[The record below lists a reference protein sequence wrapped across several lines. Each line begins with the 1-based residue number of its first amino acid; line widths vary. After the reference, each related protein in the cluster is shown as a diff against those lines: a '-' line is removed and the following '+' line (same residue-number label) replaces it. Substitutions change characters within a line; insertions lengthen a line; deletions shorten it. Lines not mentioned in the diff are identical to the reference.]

1 MVGDDRGDSGRA
13 RSNPDDP
20 DGVASVELVRRA
32 QAGDRRALDRLF
44 QRYLPILRRWAA
56 GRLPR
61 WARDL
66 VDTDDMIQE
75 TLIRT
80 FQNLE
85 GFVPR
90 HDGAFGAYVRQA
102 LLNRIRDE
110 VRKAQARPR
119 REPMPDDH
127 AAGGASPLEEAIG
140 RDALER
146 YENALSS
153 LNAADR
159 EAILARI
166 ELGLTYQQIAAA
178 TDRPSAEA
186 ARKAVGRA
194 LLRLAT
200 ELARE

>member
-1 MVGDDRGDSGRA
+1 MDRDDIGGEARGHPGF
-13 RSNPDDP
+13 NDP
-20 DGVASVELVRRA
+20 DEVPSVELVRRA

-44 QRYLPILRRWAA
+44 QRYIPILRRWAT

-75 TLIRT
+75 TLIKT
-80 FQNLE
+80 FNNIE

-90 HDGAFGAYVRQA
+90 HDGAVGAYLRQA

-110 VRKAQARPR
+110 IRKAQARPR
-119 REPMPDDH
+119 RAELPADH
-127 AAGGASPLEEAIG
+127 PAEGASPLEEAIG
-140 RDALER
+140 SDALER
-146 YENALSS
+146 YERAL
-153 LNAADR
+153 LRLEEEDR
-159 EAILARI
+159 EMVLARI
-166 ELGLTYQQIAAA
+166 EMGLTYQEIAAA
-178 TDRPSAEA
+178 ANRPSAEA

-200 ELARE
+200 EMARD

>member
-1 MVGDDRGDSGRA
+1 MVGDSGVGDA
-13 RSNPDDP
+13 RRRSDARELDDLP
-20 DGVASVELVRRA
+20 SVELVRRA

-75 TLIRT
+75 TMVRT

-85 GFVPR
+85 RFVPQ
-90 HDGAFGAYVRQA
+90 HDRAFGAYLRQA

-110 VRKAQARPR
+110 VRKARARPR
-119 REPMPDDH
+119 RADLTTQH
-127 AAGGASPLEEAIG
+127 ADVGASPLEEAIG
-140 RDALER
+140 KDALDA
-146 YENALSS
+146 YEGALAR
-153 LNAADR
+153 LDAADR

-166 ELGLTYQQIAAA
+166 ELGLSYEQIAEAS
-178 TDRPSAEA
+178 DRPSAEA
-186 ARKAVGRA
+186 ARKAVSRA

-200 ELARE
+200 EMARD

>member
-1 MVGDDRGDSGRA
+1 MVGDDRGRSDA
-13 RSNPDDP
+13 RDLDDLP
-20 DGVASVELVRRA
+20 SVELVRLA

-75 TLIRT
+75 TMVRT

-85 GFVPR
+85 GFVPQ
-90 HDGAFGAYVRQA
+90 HDRAFGAYLRQA

-110 VRKAQARPR
+110 VRKAQARPQR
-119 REPMPDDH
+119 ADLTSQH
-127 AAGGASPLEEAIG
+127 AAGGPSPLEEAIG
-140 RDALER
+140 KDALEA
-146 YENALSS
+146 YENALGR
-153 LNAADR
+153 LDAADR

-166 ELGLTYQQIAAA
+166 ELGLTYEQIAEAS
-178 TDRPSAEA
+178 DRPSAEA
-186 ARKAVGRA
+186 ARKAVSRA

-200 ELARE
+200 EMSRG